1 MGFGRRENLIEVWSW
16 QILSITMGNSGH
28 RTSDRSCQTC
38 SLFFVDSHK
47 VQTSLGR
54 LRAQARLLSGA
65 EADPAEVLIWGPPSA
80 HTSAAGGT
88 SCLEKESEQCISVPA
103 AHSQDNFLWASLWS
117 GSTKQPFSEE
127 LMKPSLWLQFNMF
140 DQTARSSKQVWSP
153 LCARTLE
160 GSHALGWFL
169 LLFFFFL

>member
-1 MGFGRRENLIEVWSW
+1 MGTS
-16 QILSITMGNSGH
+16 SH
-28 RTSDRSCQTC
+28 HTSDRSCQTC

-65 EADPAEVLIWGPPSA
+65 EEDPAGVLIWRPPSA
-80 HTSAAGGT
+80 HISTAGGT

-103 AHSQDNFLWASLWS
+103 THGQDNFLWASLWS

-140 DQTARSSKQVWSP
+140 DQTAHSSKQVWSP
-153 LCARTLE
+153 LHARTLE
-160 GSHALGWFL
+160 GSQALGWI
-169 LLFFFFL
+169 FFFSLISDVVFLVASCSKL